1 MSRRLRLRRT
11 VIPALLLLLALA
23 AGGGWRLYSVCRNTC
38 ITPFKAYLAAEL
50 VFEIPRGE
58 PVAQTA
64 RRLEEQGVVASA
76 LLLRTALWL
85 QGSEASIKAGTYRFD
100 RPLSLPEV
108 LHKLTSGDVAYQRVT
123 IPEGYDLAQIMALLV
138 EAGLGSVPGYAAAIR
153 RTASIQDLDPLATDL
168 EGYLLPDTYHFDF
181 HSSEEAV
188 LARMLANFRA
198 FWDAGRSERARR
210 LGMTVREV
218 VTLASLV
225 EKETGTPSE
234 RPLVSAVF
242 HNRLRLGMKLMCDPT
257 VIYAVRAVKDYDG
270 IIHQSDLRL
279 DSPYNT
285 YLYAGLPPG
294 PICNPG
300 RAALDAALQPA
311 ETDYLYFV
319 SRNDGTHHFSAGYDQ
334 HRRAVN
340 RYQR

>member
-1 MSRRLRLRRT
+1 MSRRLWIRRS
-11 VIPALLLLLALA
+11 VIPALLVLAS
-23 AGGGWRLYSVCRNTC
+23 AGWAGWQCLRSWQELYH
-38 ITPFKAYLAAEL
+38 TPFKAYLEAEIL
-50 VFEIPRGE
+50 FEVPRGE
-58 PVAQTA
+58 PLTLTA
-64 RRLEEQGVVASA
+64 RRLEERGVIVSS

-85 QGSEASIKAGTYRFD
+85 ERPAASVKAGTYRFD
-100 RPLSLPEV
+100 RPLSLAEV
-108 LHKLTSGDVAYQRVT
+108 QRKLTAGDVAYHRIT
-123 IPEGYDLAQIMALLV
+123 IPEGYDLVQVMVLLV
-138 EAGLGSVPGYAAAIR
+138 EAGLGSIPGYAAAIR
-153 RTASIQDLDPLATDL
+153 HNAMISDLDPSAPDL

-181 HSSEEAV
+181 R
-188 LARMLANFRA
+188 AREGEILQRMVSNFRA
-198 FWDAGRSERARR
+198 FWDADRREQARR
-210 LGMTVREV
+210 LGMSVREV

-225 EKETGTPSE
+225 EKETGTPAE

-257 VIYAVRAVKDYDG
+257 VVYAVRTVKEYDG

-285 YLYAGLPPG
+285 YLYPGLPPG

-311 ETDYLYFV
+311 STDYLYFV
-319 SRNDGTHHFSAGYDQ
+319 SRNDGTHQFSATYDQ
-334 HRRAVN
+334 HSQAVN